1 MRIAGHPYHKL
12 ICHETLLSNP
22 GRCICI
28 MGISR
33 EACKSILSF
42 LKDVIDL
49 ATSEAGSAFRPHL
62 KEALS
67 ARGPALFRLL
77 IAACTGALPESRN
90 YDVSSLSQERKSTRL
105 VVPNVFSLRA
115 RISFNSSSCPGFHG
129 EVLLV
134 FQVSELLH
142 ALTSCIGQPALTW
155 LHDSLNAI
163 PPQCASNED
172 KAQVMQALMLAT
184 SSSKDSNNNNRLF
197 NAIEDLSGSCRR
209 TKRTLD
215 ATQSA
220 LLGQR
225 VS

>member
-163 PPQCASNED
+163 PPHSVHLMRIRHKSCKLLCWPPHPVRTQTTITGCS
-172 KAQVMQALMLAT
+172 MQ
-184 SSSKDSNNNNRLF
+184 SRIF
-197 NAIEDLSGSCRR
+197 PGVVGE
-209 TKRTLD
+209 
-215 ATQSA
+215 
-220 LLGQR
+220 QR
-225 VS
+225 GR